1 MGRFSVTAIARHSRV
16 ISEEVNIF
24 DGAYNTNTMKKLLE
38 GVEFEVN
45 KKHADPITVKPK
57 TIMVVSN
64 DVPPNSRENRHIQ
77 ALHDRID
84 IYEAKNRLKETDPD
98 YMDKIKVEAP
108 LVAVWATRTTN
119 KPGTKVKTKQVKS
132 RVKAG

>member
-1 MGRFSVTAIARHSRV
+1 
-16 ISEEVNIF
+16 
-24 DGAYNTNTMKKLLE
+24 MKKLLE

-119 KPGTKVKTKQVKS
+119 KPGTNVWTSCSQHT
-132 RVKAG
+132 